1 MRQTRPGCCARAA
14 SGHETADPTILVMKS
29 RRRITLPSL
38 GYRQFRLP
46 THAHQYRNL
55 RPAKCDE
62 MVSLHCINLELLMT
76 EMGQRRR
83 SSAVQQCPRLPPIAG
98 IRLIPNDCRLVP

>member
-46 THAHQYRNL
+46 THVHQYRNL

-76 EMGQRRR
+76 EMGHEH
-83 SSAVQQCPRLPPIAG
+83 A
-98 IRLIPNDCRLVP
+98 